1 MARGRPAGRWR
12 GVALIIVVGMV
23 FLALV
28 TARNGDKALYPPKG
42 DDAVTIYLVDN
53 GFHTDLAL
61 PHVLLKGHLIASAA
75 ARVTDLP
82 WVAIGWGDE
91 HFFIER
97 GFSGARVVD
106 ALRALFVPGNSSA
119 VRIDGL
125 PRRPDQL
132 YGAHGVHAVRVSR
145 AGLAR
150 LLGRIDR
157 SLVVDSRGQVMPMAA
172 PPMPDSGFFESV
184 ETFSLAHLCNHWTAD
199 LLDAAG
205 VPTTPVLDTFPFGLI
220 ADLELH
226 AALAKAKA
234 ALDNLWARR

>member
-12 GVALIIVVGMV
+12 GVVLGIVVGLV

-42 DDAVTIYLVDN
+42 GDAVTVYLVDN

-61 PHVLLKGHLIASAA
+61 PHALLNGHLVASAA

-82 WVAIGWGDE
+82 WVAVGWGDK
-91 HFFIER
+91 HFFLER

-106 ALRALFVPGNSSA
+106 GLRALFVPGNPSA

-132 YGAHGVHAVRVSR
+132 YAAHGVHALRVSR

-157 SLVVDSRGQVMPMAA
+157 SLAVDSRGQAMPVTA
-172 PPMPDSGFFESV
+172 PPTPDSGFFESV

-205 VPTTPVLDTFPFGLI
+205 VATTPVLDTFPFGLV

-226 AALAKAKA
+226 ATLAKAKA